1 MYFSYGY
8 PLFELEDEGRAYN
21 YLRYGRN
28 SKVIRSRDKNEYN
41 FITSHRD
48 TKDSLI
54 VRANMKIVQDVS
66 CSNLIPNLSATLNI
80 LGQKH
85 EIVTFNPNAIIH
97 TYNPIVQQKAV
108 DKLIPYIFDKFN
120 GMVAMW
126 ISFPNFAI
134 DSLEQLIKSKYPEHL
149 ILDRNKAYIRLLPND
164 SFGFIYEF
172 IDDIY
177 SIC

>member
-8 PLFELEDEGRAYN
+8 PLFELEDEDRAYN

-66 CSNLIPNLSATLNI
+66 CSNLIPNLSATLNV

-85 EIVTFNPNAIIH
+85 EILTFNPNAISH
-97 TYNPIVQQKAV
+97 Q
-108 DKLIPYIFDKFN
+108 
-120 GMVAMW
+120 
-126 ISFPNFAI
+126 
-134 DSLEQLIKSKYPEHL
+134 
-149 ILDRNKAYIRLLPND
+149 
-164 SFGFIYEF
+164 
-172 IDDIY
+172 
-177 SIC
+177 